1 MTLEEADLTLS
12 DPLTRE
18 TYDAYYERTSDMI
31 YLNLSSEWPAA
42 FVDWDAYVSHYLV
55 PILVHEHLHGTLYNL
70 DVSRSS
76 HHWAIEKLE
85 DEGVETDR

>member
-1 MTLEEADLTLS
+1 MKETDLDLS

-18 TYDAYYERTSDMI
+18 TYDAYYERASDTI
-31 YLNLSSEWPAA
+31 YLNLSSEWPSD

-55 PILVHEHLHGTLYNL
+55 PLLMHEHLHGTLYNIA
-70 DVSRSS
+70 VAKRR

-85 DEGVETDR
+85 DQRRRD